1 MTIALPATAP
11 KRRYAPTLVRV
22 ASGLIGLAVVAY
34 MIHRTGAAAIE
45 GALRPAWR
53 WLPVLL
59 LLDGARIGMEA
70 LATYYAYGGRG
81 HLLPWT
87 MLVRAHLVGY
97 AVAGVMPVG
106 RTSAEAAKVAM
117 LGRYAGVPAAV
128 AAGATNQAVTLL
140 VGAIV
145 SIPCA
150 LAAWH
155 ITGVSTVTI
164 ALVVQAAVLAA
175 SGMAIR
181 AGARGESALG
191 TRLAARFGLNLSEF
205 RTTSRAVALFP
216 RRPTAAMLVGRL
228 FQVLAFAVAAH
239 AVGVDVSVARAFYA
253 QGISMI
259 VLALGVFVPGQLG
272 ASDGAF
278 AASAEPLGTTVAAAM
293 SIALLGHVMQIIWV
307 AIGATVLLTWRAH
320 ERAHPT
326 VPPAEMGE
334 RGDG

>member
-1 MTIALPATAP
+1 MIAGALTIAIPASAST
-11 KRRYAPTLVRV
+11 RRRAMTLLRIV
-22 ASGLIGLAVVAY
+22 SGLAGLAVVAF

-53 WLPVLL
+53 WLPVVL
-59 LLDGARIGMEA
+59 LLDAARIGMEA

-87 MLVRAHLVGY
+87 MLVRAHVVGY
-97 AVAGVMPVG
+97 AVAGVMPAG
-106 RTSAEAAKVAM
+106 RTSSEAAKVAM
-117 LGRYAGVPAAV
+117 LGRYAGVPAAI

-155 ITGVSTVTI
+155 ITGVSTVTL
-164 ALVVQAAVLAA
+164 ALVAQAAVLAA
-175 SGMAIR
+175 SGVAIR

-191 TRLAARFGLNLSEF
+191 TRIAARFGLNLSEF
-205 RTTSRAVALFP
+205 RTTSRAVALLP
-216 RRPTAAMLVGRL
+216 RGPTAAMLVGRL
-228 FQVLAFAVAAH
+228 FQVCAFAILAH
-239 AVGVDVSVARAFYA
+239 AVGVDISVARVFYA

-259 VLALGVFVPGQLG
+259 VLAVGVLVPGQLG
-272 ASDGAF
+272 AADGAF

-293 SIALLGHVMQIIWV
+293 SIALLGHVLQMIWV

-320 ERAHPT
+320 ERSHHET
-326 VPPAEMGE
+326 
-334 RGDG
+334 